1 MQSVPPCILKDSV
14 LGSVSIMTGLWVI
27 EMGNKNGNIRSIK
40 RIEKALKEHGPLNTK
55 QVIDALAA
63 QKNHKGVPYKNQPTT
78 QQIGNLLARH
88 FKRCEIDDM
97 TQQLLGGT
105 YPLARWELKEEENE
119 KTGPD
124 N

>member
-1 MQSVPPCILKDSV
+1 M

-40 RIEKALKEHGPLNTK
+40 RIEKILRERGPLNTN

-88 FKRCEIDDM
+88 FKRCEVDGTSI
-97 TQQLLGGT
+97 QLRGT
-105 YPLARWELKEEENE
+105 SYPIARWELKEEENE